1 MKNKTLVFLKPF
13 SIKNPTLDEQN
24 DFMMTEVFVEAE
36 CADLGTFYNNEMLY
50 GKDLGKFIP
59 HEVKKH
65 NPEWIIAVGQ
75 SATVALG
82 IRNQKKVLLN
92 PKVDYEHLNN
102 VSEFDQENTYGLF
115 DEYHEQDYEKFQSV
129 FSNAAWFP
137 MDDNLNLFTIKGIV
151 TDIING

>member
-1 MKNKTLVFLKPF
+1 
-13 SIKNPTLDEQN
+13 
-24 DFMMTEVFVEAE
+24 MTPP
-36 CADLGTFYNNEMLY
+36 
-50 GKDLGKFIP
+50 KFIP
-59 HEVKKH
+59 NEVKKH

-102 VSEFDQENTYGLF
+102 VSEFDQENTYGFF